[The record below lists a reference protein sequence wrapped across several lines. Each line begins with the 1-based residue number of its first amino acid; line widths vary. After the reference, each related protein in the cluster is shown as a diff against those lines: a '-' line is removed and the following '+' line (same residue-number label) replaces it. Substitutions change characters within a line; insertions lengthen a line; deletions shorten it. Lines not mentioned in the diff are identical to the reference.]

1 MLEPIQRV
9 PRYQLLLRGK
19 LNIDSQKFLITDKHQ
34 FFVVFWMGIVAEHV
48 YSDFENLLEF
58 RIDEFIKLIGK
69 IGLISGERIRL

>member
-1 MLEPIQRV
+1 
-9 PRYQLLLRGK
+9 
-19 LNIDSQKFLITDKHQ
+19 
-34 FFVVFWMGIVAEHV
+34 MGIVAEHV